1 MQTRNPASVWSWTT
15 LSQLS
20 YVLVVF
26 IGPLMR
32 GGGWQAWLG
41 AAGSL
46 LVFLGLAFD
55 FLRQLARSDVS
66 ADVDEGSRVRRT
78 HLDLAL
84 MAALGFLTMPFN
96 PGGATFIV
104 YAAALAPLAWSP
116 RHSLVVLLLL
126 ALGSAA
132 EWFLSSDPDRLAIG
146 SWVVA
151 LICIVGG
158 GNLFVGERRRQ
169 DAALRL
175 AREEVVEM
183 AKVAER
189 ERIARDL
196 HDLLGHTLS
205 VIVLKA
211 ELASKLADR
220 DPQRAA
226 EEIREIEKVSRT
238 ALAEVRSAVEGYR
251 VRGLVGELE
260 SARVA
265 LGAAGVRLDA
275 NIAPMTLSPKHET
288 VLALVLRESVTN
300 VVRHAGAS
308 VCGVDFGVEKGNL
321 VLTIHDDGVGGPL
334 REGSGLLGM
343 RERVVS
349 AGGKLDVETDKG
361 VTVRARLPPEPAGMR

>member
-1 MQTRNPASVWSWTT
+1 MPSLRQASWATHA
-15 LSQLS
+15 QLA
-20 YVLVVF
+20 YALFVF
-26 IGPLMR
+26 IGPILQ

-41 AAGSL
+41 AAGAL
-46 LVFLGLAFD
+46 LVFLGLVFD
-55 FLRQLARSDVS
+55 FRRQIAGCDRLAGPD
-66 ADVDEGSRVRRT
+66 GSTRVRRAQV
-78 HLDLAL
+78 DLLL
-84 MAALGFLTMPFN
+84 MAALGFLTAPFN

-116 RHSLVVLLLL
+116 RHAVVVLLLL
-126 ALGSAA
+126 AIGSGGVWVFSAH
-132 EWFLSSDPDRLAIG
+132 PDRLVIG
-146 SWVVA
+146 SWVIA
-151 LICIVGG
+151 LIVIVGG
-158 GNLFVGERRRQ
+158 GALFAGERRRQ

-175 AREEVVEM
+175 AHDEVEEM

-211 ELASKLADR
+211 ELASKLFER

-226 EEIREIEKVSRT
+226 QEIGDIERVSRT

-251 VRGLVGELE
+251 DRGLAGELDN
-260 SARVA
+260 ARLA
-265 LGAAGVRLDA
+265 LDAAGVRLDA
-275 NIAPMTLSPKHET
+275 TIAPITLSPRQET
-288 VLALVLRESVTN
+288 VLALVLRETVTN

-308 VCGVDFGVEKGNL
+308 VCGVDLGVREGSL
-321 VLTIHDDGVGGPL
+321 VLTVHDNGVGGPL

-349 AGGKLDVETDKG
+349 AGGQLAIESGRG
-361 VTVRARLPPEPAGMR
+361 VTVRAQLPPEPAGAR